1 MDDRA
6 GDARRLA
13 RPPRDGFRSVAANN
27 LGLARQMRNGL
38 RSASVE
44 ALDHG
49 AERDS
54 TIFSIATSDLT
65 LEDRLRHKG
74 VVAATR
80 NGRLRVALH
89 LYNTAS
95 QIDLVLSLL

>member
-1 MDDRA
+1 
-6 GDARRLA
+6 
-13 RPPRDGFRSVAANN
+13 
-27 LGLARQMRNGL
+27 MRNGL

-49 AERDS
+49 AERDL

-65 LEDRLRHKG
+65 SEDRLRRKG

-80 NGRLRVALH
+80 NGRSASHFTSTIRLH
-89 LYNTAS
+89 KST
-95 QIDLVLSLL
+95 LSYLFYSMKQMHGW